1 VVLDFYEEPLVPVL
15 LKKIEGSDSSLVL
28 EKKFK
33 FRFQF
38 YEKKKPLFLF
48 LFVF

>member
-15 LKKIEGSDSSLVL
+15 FKKIEGSDSSLVL